1 MPKSTRTLPP
11 NQNCIKYG
19 AVKQEDFETMTCSSR
34 NKRLYTRLM
43 NMGLYVI
50 PASYD
55 STNMKEYEKI
65 SYLLVSA
72 GDYDDY
78 DPS

>member
-50 PASYD
+50 PAYE
-55 STNMKEYEKI
+55 NEEYEKI